1 MKYFDKS
8 KTTDEV
14 VTEIE
19 KLEGTKLEEEF
30 LQFIKDCERI
40 EFLSKEYV
48 ESFFKIL
55 GTFLYAIFPYA
66 ESTLDSEYLKKLL
79 VLFHTEIKKG
89 GLGEQVFYG
98 DPLKISTY
106 FRLFD
111 AFIFEVDA
119 YNQIRV
125 FIDEGS
131 IFDTLLKREDSVS
144 DNLTN
149 FNILLRISYIDVFFY
164 VPETDKEELRDQI
177 YPYIRK
183 LLQYVEDLDVICLYY
198 LLLSNE
204 RIQILD
210 PADLHR
216 INQYVEI
223 NIQDNELF
231 IQQYLDYLKKLG
243 AEAIAESQQI
253 LQDLYKHTDSDIMK
267 SQIIELLDSTTPPDS
282 GGPHSNEEVVEQIKR
297 TIDEIRSALMIDVTK
312 LKENEF
318 YGHYTKID
326 TLINF
331 LFKPE
336 TKPETE
342 ENKNRPTYLR
352 LSNANQLNDPMEGKA
367 LLAVLGLDS
376 HMEQCYRSTNV
387 FLSSLTVVKDSLPM
401 WKEYAE
407 ESRGAFLE
415 YDQNYLETIV
425 KHDVIEFAKVHYIT
439 TDENQNIIGDK
450 PVDQKLR
457 YIKDNIERL
466 EEEAAF
472 EEIRKVIG
480 YIAKVSYLFKVS
492 DYQYESEYRILV
504 NLDDTYFTSKFT
516 DRLNSE
522 KVRLTSGEEVSKE
535 VFEKY
540 IKDETVIRKLDT
552 NIGLLENEAVNYPDN
567 RKYIHIE
574 RSEQGKCN
582 LYAYINVAP
591 LRYSKIMLGP
601 KVENVDYIA
610 PYIHYIQPDI
620 IVETSSIP
628 YR

>member
-1 MKYFDKS
+1 MLLF
-8 KTTDEV
+8 
-14 VTEIE
+14 IE
-19 KLEGTKLEEEF
+19 E
-30 LQFIKDCERI
+30 CEKADS
-40 EFLSKEYV
+40 LSKEYI
-48 ESFFKIL
+48 EGFFKIVDAY
-55 GTFLYAIFPYA
+55 LYGFPR
-66 ESTLDSEYLKKLL
+66 SSLDSQLLKKLL
-79 VLFHTEIKKG
+79 TWLHEKIKTEEVWAEI
-89 GLGEQVFYG
+89 FYR
-98 DPLKISTY
+98 DSLKIHTY
-106 FRLFD
+106 FDLLRE
-111 AFIFEVDA
+111 FIFS
-119 YNQIRV
+119 YRTYTQIQV
-125 FIDEGS
+125 FIDKGS
-131 IFDTLLKREDSVS
+131 IFDTLLKRENRVS
-144 DNLTN
+144 DNLII
-149 FNILLRISYIDVFFY
+149 FNILSLIHNLDVFVN
-164 VPETDKEELRDQI
+164 VPETDKEELRLRI
-177 YPYIRK
+177 HPYIRE
-183 LLQYVEDLDVICLYY
+183 LLQYVEDLDEVRLYY
-198 LLLSNE
+198 LLSGNE
-204 RIQILD
+204 WIQILD

-223 NIQDNELF
+223 NIQDNKRF

-243 AEAIAESQQI
+243 AEAIAESQLV

-267 SQIIELLDSTTPPDS
+267 SQIIELLDSTNSPDS
-282 GGPHSNEEVVEQIKR
+282 GPHSNEEVVDHIKR
-297 TIDEIRSALMIDVTK
+297 TIDEIRSALIIDVNK
-312 LKENEF
+312 LKENEV

-331 LFKPE
+331 LFMPD
-336 TKPETE
+336 TK
-342 ENKNRPTYLR
+342 ENVNWPTYLR

-367 LLAVLGLDS
+367 LLAFLGLDA

-439 TDENQNIIGDK
+439 TDENQDTTGDN
-450 PVDQKLR
+450 PVDKKLR
-457 YIKDNIERL
+457 YIKDKIEHLKEDGVTDKIR
-466 EEEAAF
+466 
-472 EEIRKVIG
+472 EIID
-480 YIAKVSYLFKVS
+480 YIAKISYLFKVS

-504 NLDDTYFTSKFT
+504 NLDDSYFTSKFT

-522 KVRLTSGEEVSKE
+522 KVRLTSGEEVYKE
-535 VFEKY
+535 VSEKT
-540 IKDETVIRKLDT
+540 IKDETVLRKLDT

-574 RSEQGKCN
+574 RAEQGKCN
-582 LYAYINVAP
+582 LYSYINVAP

>member
-1 MKYFDKS
+1 MKYFDMS
-8 KTTDEV
+8 KPNYEMV
-14 VTEIE
+14 ICIGQLEEAEIE
-19 KLEGTKLEEEF
+19 KEL
-30 LQFIKDCERI
+30 LQFIE
-40 EFLSKEYV
+40 EFEKTDSLSKEYI
-48 ESFFKIL
+48 ERFFKIVNA
-55 GTFLYAIFPYA
+55 FLYVFPA
-66 ESTLDSEYLKKLL
+66 SSWNSQHLKKLMTWL
-79 VLFHTEIKKG
+79 QEKIKTEEVWAEI
-89 GLGEQVFYG
+89 FYG
-98 DPLKISTY
+98 DSGKIDTY
-106 FRLFD
+106 FELLR
-111 AFIFEVDA
+111 AFIFA
-119 YNQIRV
+119 SGTYTQIQV
-125 FIDEGS
+125 FIDKGS
-131 IFDTLLKREDSVS
+131 IIDTLLKREDRVS
-144 DNLTN
+144 NNLTN
-149 FNILLRISYIDVFFY
+149 FNILLLVYFIFRFISNA
-164 VPETDKEELRDQI
+164 DKEEVRLLIDS
-177 YPYIRK
+177 YIRE
-183 LLQYVEDLDVICLYY
+183 LLQCVEDLDKSFLHY
-198 LLLSNE
+198 LLFINE
-204 RIQILD
+204 NIQILKRE
-210 PADLHR
+210 DLRR

-223 NIQDNELF
+223 NIQDNKNF

-253 LQDLYKHTDSDIMK
+253 LQDLNKHTDSDIIK
-267 SQIIELLDSTTPPDS
+267 SQIIELLDSTNLPNS
-282 GGPHSNEEVVEQIKR
+282 EHLSKEEIVKQIKR
-297 TIDEIRSALMIDVTK
+297 TIDEIRSALMLDVNK

-326 TLINF
+326 TLVNF
-331 LFKPE
+331 LFIPE
-336 TKPETE
+336 TK
-342 ENKNRPTYLR
+342 ENVKRPTYLR

-367 LLAVLGLDS
+367 LLAFLGLDA
-376 HMEQCYRSTNV
+376 HMEQCYKSTNV

-415 YDQNYLETIV
+415 YDKAYLETIV
-425 KHDVIEFAKVHYIT
+425 KHDVIEFAKVHYVT

-466 EEEAAF
+466 EKEGAT
-472 EEIRKVIG
+472 EEIREIID
-480 YIAKVSYLFKVS
+480 YIAKISYLFKVS

-540 IKDETVIRKLDT
+540 IKDETVIRKLDIG
-552 NIGLLENEAVNYPDN
+552 IGLLEDKNVNYTDI

-574 RSEQGKCN
+574 KTEQGKCN
-582 LYAYINVAP
+582 LYAYINVVP

>member
-1 MKYFDKS
+1 MKYFDMS
-8 KTTDEV
+8 KPNYQMVICIGQLEE
-14 VTEIE
+14 TEIE
-19 KLEGTKLEEEF
+19 EELSQVIEEYENTDS
-30 LQFIKDCERI
+30 LSEEYIER
-40 EFLSKEYV
+40 
-48 ESFFKIL
+48 FFKIVNA
-55 GTFLYAIFPYA
+55 FLDVFPA
-66 ESTLDSEYLKKLL
+66 SSWKSQHLKKLL
-79 VLFHTEIKKG
+79 TWLQEKIKTEEVWAEI
-89 GLGEQVFYG
+89 FYG
-98 DPLKISTY
+98 DSGKIDTY
-106 FRLFD
+106 FELLR
-111 AFIFEVDA
+111 AFIFA
-119 YNQIRV
+119 SGTYTQIQV
-125 FIDEGS
+125 FIDKGS
-131 IFDTLLKREDSVS
+131 IIDTLLKREDRVS
-144 DNLTN
+144 NNLTN
-149 FNILLRISYIDVFFY
+149 FNILLLVYFIFRFISNA
-164 VPETDKEELRDQI
+164 DKEEVRLLIDS
-177 YPYIRK
+177 YIRE
-183 LLQYVEDLDVICLYY
+183 LLQCDEDLDESFLYY
-198 LLLSNE
+198 FLFINE
-204 RIQILD
+204 NIQILKRE
-210 PADLHR
+210 DLSR

-223 NIQDNELF
+223 NIQDNKNF
-231 IQQYLDYLKKLG
+231 IQPYLDYLKKLG
-243 AEAIAESQQI
+243 AEAIAESQQT
-253 LQDLYKHTDSDIMK
+253 LQDLNKHTDSDIIK
-267 SQIIELLDSTTPPDS
+267 SQIIELLDSTNLPNSEPN
-282 GGPHSNEEVVEQIKR
+282 SNEEVVEQLKR
-297 TIDEIRSALMIDVTK
+297 TIDEIRSALMIDVNK

-326 TLINF
+326 TLVNF
-331 LFKPE
+331 LFIPE
-336 TKPETE
+336 TK
-342 ENKNRPTYLR
+342 ENVKRPTYLR

-367 LLAVLGLDS
+367 LLAFLGLDA
-376 HMEQCYRSTNV
+376 HMEQCYKSTNV

-415 YDQNYLETIV
+415 YDKAYLETIV
-425 KHDVIEFAKVHYIT
+425 KHDVIEFAKVHYVT

-450 PVDQKLR
+450 PVDEKLR

-466 EEEAAF
+466 EKEGAT
-472 EEIRKVIG
+472 EEIREIID
-480 YIAKVSYLFKVS
+480 YIAKISYLFKVS

-522 KVRLTSGEEVSKE
+522 KVRLTSGDEVSKE

-552 NIGLLENEAVNYPDN
+552 NIGLLENEGVNYPDN

>member
-66 ESTLDSEYLKKLL
+66 ESTLDSEDLKKLL

-210 PADLHR
+210 RTDLRR
-216 INQYVEI
+216 INQYVKKNKQNNKQFVQE
-223 NIQDNELF
+223 
-231 IQQYLDYLKKLG
+231 YLDYLKELG
-243 AEAIAESQQI
+243 ADAIAESQEI
-253 LQDLYKHTDSDIMK
+253 LQDLNKHTDSDIIK
-267 SQIIELLDSTTPPDS
+267 SQIIELLDLTILPVSE
-282 GGPHSNEEVVEQIKR
+282 PHSNKEIVEQIKGA
-297 TIDEIRSALMIDVTK
+297 IDEIRSALMVDAKK
-312 LKENEF
+312 LRDNEF

-326 TLINF
+326 TLVNF
-331 LFKPE
+331 LFIPE
-336 TKPETE
+336 TK
-342 ENKNRPTYLR
+342 ENKNHPTYLR

-415 YDQNYLETIV
+415 YDQDYLETIV

-450 PVDQKLR
+450 PVDQRLR

-466 EEEAAF
+466 EEEGAF
-472 EEIRKVIG
+472 EEIREIID

-522 KVRLTSGEEVSKE
+522 KVSLISGEEVSKE

-540 IKDETVIRKLDT
+540 IKDETALRKLDT
-552 NIGLLENEAVNYPDN
+552 SIGLLEAENVNYTDS

-574 RSEQGKCN
+574 KSEQGKCN
-582 LYAYINVAP
+582 LYAYINVSS
-591 LRYSKIMLGP
+591 LKYSKIMLGP

-620 IVETSSIP
+620 IIETSSIP

>member
-8 KTTDEV
+8 KTTDQVE
-14 VTEIE
+14 TSIGQMEKK
-19 KLEGTKLEEEF
+19 KLEKEL
-30 LQFIKDCERI
+30 LQFIEECEKADS
-40 EFLSKEYV
+40 LSKEYYI
-48 ESFFKIL
+48 ERFFEIVDAY
-55 GTFLYAIFPYA
+55 LYGFPR
-66 ESTLDSEYLKKLL
+66 SSLDSQLLKKLL
-79 VLFHTEIKKG
+79 TWLHEKIKTEEVWAEI
-89 GLGEQVFYG
+89 FYR
-98 DPLKISTY
+98 DSLKIDTY
-106 FRLFD
+106 FDLLRE
-111 AFIFEVDA
+111 FIFS
-119 YNQIRV
+119 YRTYTQIQV
-125 FIDEGS
+125 FIDKGS
-131 IFDTLLKREDSVS
+131 IFDTLLKRENRVS

-149 FNILLRISYIDVFFY
+149 FNILSLIHNLDVFVN
-164 VPETDKEELRDQI
+164 VPETDKEELRLRI
-177 YPYIRK
+177 HPYIRK
-183 LLQYVEDLDVICLYY
+183 LLKYVEDLGAAGLYY
-198 LLLSNE
+198 LLLGNE
-204 RIQILD
+204 WIQILD

-223 NIQDNELF
+223 NIQDNEQF
-231 IQQYLDYLKKLG
+231 IQQYLDYLKELDE
-243 AEAIAESQQI
+243 EAIAESQEI

-267 SQIIELLDSTTPPDS
+267 SQIIELLDSTNSPDS
-282 GGPHSNEEVVEQIKR
+282 GPHSNEEVVEQIKR
-297 TIDEIRSALMIDVTK
+297 TIDEIRSALMIDVNK

-326 TLINF
+326 TLVNF
-331 LFKPE
+331 LF
-336 TKPETE
+336 KPETE

-425 KHDVIEFAKVHYIT
+425 KHNVIEFAKVHYIT

-466 EEEAAF
+466 EEDEATDKIR
-472 EEIRKVIG
+472 EIID
-480 YIAKVSYLFKVS
+480 YIAKISYLFKVS

-552 NIGLLENEAVNYPDN
+552 NIGLLENEDVNYPDN